1 MNQTT
6 TPAISIALTLAL
18 LPSFVLAGNEE
29 IWGTYKI
36 ISATV
41 HWLDSGQTEDAYG
54 KHPNGYITYGKDG
67 RMMVLVAYDSRL
79 KLSKPETATIEQRD
93 QLYSTMF
100 AYAGTYT
107 YTGTSIEHHID
118 VSWNEAWTG
127 KTVIR
132 DITRQGNRLTYV
144 TRPQTSPR
152 NGRLEVVT
160 LVWEKVPDSM
170 VP

>member
-1 MNQTT
+1 MNQTLT
-6 TPAISIALTLAL
+6 KAILLAL
-18 LPSFVLAGNEE
+18 AFAVVPSIVQAGNEE

-41 HWLDSGQTEDAYG
+41 HWLDNDKTEDAYG

-67 RMMVLVAYDSRL
+67 RMMVLVAFDGRP

-93 QLYSTMF
+93 QLYGTMF

-127 KTVIR
+127 NTVIR

-160 LVWEKVPDSM
+160 LVWEKIQ
-170 VP
+170 